1 MDIGAQLREARES
14 RGLTIAAVAATTR
27 VPVRMLEAIEHNERE
42 ALPARPYARGF
53 VMAFAREVGLDPNQI
68 VRDYFPQFEEP
79 PAAVEAPPQEPP
91 QSHFRRR
98 LWVPGFGVLAL
109 AIALGAFA
117 MRRGESPPQP
127 MSDAVGTSGT
137 AVVTPPLPPPPPR
150 TARNDTPVAA
160 VRDDASRP
168 APAMPASGMVVTIQT
183 RTRSWIAA
191 TADGKRQLY
200 EVVPAGTTT
209 TIRGSHEIVLR
220 VGDAGGVS
228 WSVDGREP
236 VVMGRAGEVRGVRIT
251 PAGAATLR

>member
-1 MDIGAQLREARES
+1 MDIGAQLRGARES

-27 VPVRMLEAIEHNERE
+27 VPVRMLEAIEHNARE
-42 ALPARPYARGF
+42 EFPARPYARGF
-53 VMAFAREVGLDPNQI
+53 VMAFAREVGLDADQI
-68 VRDYFPQFEEP
+68 VRDYFAQFEELPAAAEVPPPQP
-79 PAAVEAPPQEPP
+79 PA
-91 QSHFRRR
+91 SRFRRR

-109 AIALGAFA
+109 AMALGTFA

-127 MSDAVGTSGT
+127 IPEAVGTSGT
-137 AVVTPPLPPPPPR
+137 AVMTPPLPPPPPR

-160 VRDDASRP
+160 VRDASRT
-168 APAMPASGMVVTIQT
+168 AAAIPASGMVVTIQT

-236 VVMGRAGEVRGVRIT
+236 VVMGRAGEVRGIRIT